1 MNPTTLPGA
10 ALTNEAAPSAR
21 VSAIYRRITW
31 RLIPF
36 LFVCYVA
43 AYLDRINIGFAQIQM
58 RNDLGFSD
66 AVYGL
71 GAGIFFAGYFLFEVR
86 KRTVRILDLKR
97 VFSITRGFEHGKDE
111 ESDGAGDIRQPA
123 RV

>member
-1 MNPTTLPGA
+1 MNEGA
-10 ALTNEAAPSAR
+10 LQGAVIPDEASPHSSAM
-21 VSAIYRRITW
+21 VNATYRRITL

-43 AYLDRINIGFAQIQM
+43 AYLDRINIGFAQMQM

-71 GAGIFFAGYFLFEVR
+71 GAGIFFAGYFLFEV
-86 KRTVRILDLKR
+86 T
-97 VFSITRGFEHGKDE
+97 
-111 ESDGAGDIRQPA
+111 
-123 RV
+123 